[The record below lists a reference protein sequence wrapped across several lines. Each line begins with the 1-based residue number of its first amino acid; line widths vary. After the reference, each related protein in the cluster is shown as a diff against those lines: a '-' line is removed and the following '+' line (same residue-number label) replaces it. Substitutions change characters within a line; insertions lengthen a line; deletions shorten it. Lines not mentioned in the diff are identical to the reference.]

1 MKIMDILVN
10 EINKN
15 IADGEPKFERLHSEQ
30 YEIITTKNGKF
41 HNKVIKQQ
49 IEDKDK
55 IYKAEYFDDS
65 FEIISYV
72 NNDNEALNE
81 AYNMEEGEEK
91 FLIGLFEVDEDYNEI
106 RTIF

>member
-15 IADGEPKFERLHSEQ
+15 IANGEPKFERLHSEQ

-41 HNKVIKQQ
+41 HNKVKKQK
-49 IEDKDK
+49 ENKDK
-55 IYKAEYFDDS
+55 TYKAEYFDDS
-65 FEIISYV
+65 FEIFSF
-72 NNDNEALNE
+72 NNDNEALQE
-81 AYNMEEGEEK
+81 AYDMETENNH
-91 FLIGLFEVDEDYNEI
+91 LINLFEIDEDYNEI

>member
-30 YEIITTKNGKF
+30 YEIVTTKNGKF
-41 HNKVIKQQ
+41 HNKVTKQIK
-49 IEDKDK
+49 EDKT
-55 IYKAEYFDDS
+55 YKAEYFDGE
-65 FEIISYV
+65 FEIICCV
-72 NNDNEALNE
+72 ENDNEALNE
-81 AYNMEEGEEK
+81 AYEMEKTHEH
-91 FLIGLFEVDEDYNEI
+91 LINLFEIDDDYNEI

>member
-1 MKIMDILVN
+1 MKIMDIIIEEL
-10 EINKN
+10 NKN
-15 IADGEPKFERLHSEQ
+15 SDGDAKFKRLHSEQ
-30 YEIITTKNGKF
+30 YEIVTTKNGKF
-41 HNKVIKQQ
+41 HNKVTKQQ
-49 IEDKDK
+49 NEDKNK
-55 IYKAEYFDDS
+55 MYKAEYFDDS

-81 AYNMEEGEEK
+81 AYEMEDGEK